1 MINLEFSIPC
11 RPVLDAAGLRRES
24 GVRRETAHGKMNE
37 DSLPIYRF
45 GAKGRNISFAR
56 RCKKRIVEVWTVA
69 ESHEPIVEFHGDLA
83 KYTEGRA

>member
-1 MINLEFSIPC
+1 MINLEFSVPC

-24 GVRRETAHGKMNE
+24 GVRRATAYGIMSE
-37 DSLPIYRF
+37 SGLPIYRF

-56 RCKKRIVEVWTVA
+56 RCKKRIAEVWTVA